1 MYRERAVKK
10 TLGDDYK
17 IYMKA
22 QEIRNMNGGI
32 YMQLPWEFDF

>member
-1 MYRERAVKK
+1 
-10 TLGDDYK
+10 
-17 IYMKA
+17 MKA